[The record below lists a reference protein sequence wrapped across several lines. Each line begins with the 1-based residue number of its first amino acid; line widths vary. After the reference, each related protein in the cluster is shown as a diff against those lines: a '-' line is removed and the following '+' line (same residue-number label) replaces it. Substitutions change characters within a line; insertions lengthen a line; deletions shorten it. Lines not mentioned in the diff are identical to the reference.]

1 VTPIG
6 HSKDREVAMITC
18 ERRKGEN
25 SQRQQLED
33 WCLDFEHFF
42 GWPVHVTHED
52 KKTIV
57 EIEASKNHYGV
68 LLDNTTLR
76 CVVKDKT
83 DRRTKNGTDW
93 EFSFDA
99 FAQMMLDILA
109 REARPGRSEM

>member
-1 VTPIG
+1 
-6 HSKDREVAMITC
+6 MITC
-18 ERRKGEN
+18 ERRNGEN
-25 SQRQQLED
+25 SEREQLEY
-33 WCLDFEHFF
+33 WCLDFQNFF

>member
-1 VTPIG
+1 VTAIG
-6 HSKDREVAMITC
+6 HSKDREATMTTC
-18 ERRKGEN
+18 ETKNSDNSRR
-25 SQRQQLED
+25 RQLED

-52 KKTIV
+52 KKTMV

-68 LLDNTTLR
+68 VLANRTLR

-83 DRRTKNGTDW
+83 HRRTKKGTEW
-93 EFSFDA
+93 EFSFEA

-109 REARPGRSEM
+109 RESRPGTREI